1 MTLDS
6 RFCSDTDELTSVDEN
21 GKITLLVPY
30 QYESK
35 LELIGGSADRNRTM
49 RITQELTTLSN
60 SLPLS
65 YSSSVFVRCDE
76 ERLDVMKV
84 LPISCKYYN
93 WLLNLALSTRVNG
106 CGFNPMLGADNR
118 AIRDPLRE
126 WVLCVQCSVSCRVS
140 PKSHVGQP
148 WDHWTQH
155 CKIQPKFVSKWT
167 GKN

>member
-93 WLLNLALSTRVNG
+93 
-106 CGFNPMLGADNR
+106 
-118 AIRDPLRE
+118 
-126 WVLCVQCSVSCRVS
+126 
-140 PKSHVGQP
+140 
-148 WDHWTQH
+148 
-155 CKIQPKFVSKWT
+155 
-167 GKN
+167 